1 MSGGDLESDKGASG
15 LEDNAKDPEKRGGE
29 AAGVWIS
36 IQSHRPVDVALR

>member
-29 AAGVWIS
+29 AAGIWIY
-36 IQSHRPVDVALR
+36 IQIRRPVGVALR